1 MKETTLSERLRREA
15 SYAVHRRLLANP
27 ASRRRHRGEA
37 PQLGELQQKAVEDLS
52 QNGIALVDLRQLFGG
67 DELWAQLSES
77 VEQFVQKAE
86 SKVPAADG
94 KKKKKWDYLIR
105 RKPPKLAPDD
115 PWLRFGLSH
124 EVLGIVNAYRGLWTK
139 LVEIEQWYTV
149 PFADADK
156 RIASQRWHRD
166 PRDRNMVKVFTYFS
180 DVDEEAGPF
189 EYIRGTPPGGP
200 HGDFWPWKPFN
211 EKYPPEKKLLRE
223 TPASEQMTVTAPAGT
238 IIFCDTTGFHRGGF
252 AKSKPRVM
260 SYHQYVSP
268 ASLRAGLQ
276 AERRF
281 SVVWSNGGD
290 ELSEA
295 ARFAVS

>member
-1 MKETTLSERLRREA
+1 MKETPLSERLRREA
-15 SYAVHRRLLANP
+15 SYAVHSRLLANP
-27 ASRRRHRGEA
+27 ASRRRHRGERA
-37 PQLGELQQKAVEDLS
+37 ELSPVQRRAAEDLS
-52 QNGIALVDLRQLFGG
+52 KNGIALVGLRELFGG
-67 DELWAQLSES
+67 DALWTELSDSMQA
-77 VEQFVQKAE
+77 FVRKAE
-86 SKVPAADG
+86 SKATVDG
-94 KKKKKWDYLIR
+94 KRRKKWDYLIR
-105 RKPPKLAPDD
+105 RKPPKLAPED
-115 PWLRFGLSH
+115 PWLRFGISD

-149 PFADADK
+149 PYPDADK

-180 DVDEEAGPF
+180 DVDEDSGPF

-223 TPASEQMTVTAPAGT
+223 TPTSEHMTVTAPAGT

-252 AKSKPRVM
+252 ARQKPRVM

-276 AERRF
+276 ADRRF
-281 SVVWSNGGD
+281 SVLWQNGGGG
-290 ELSEA
+290 LSQA
-295 ARFAVS
+295 ARFALT